1 MGSAVSTEVESLVS
15 APLAVNENRKKF
27 CIFYS
32 AGSLNHKDI
41 NIFFL
46 SFSSLVRSKILNRCH
61 GGRAG
66 ERRVRSCRSGQ
77 CGLAETLHGFGDAA
91 AEVSATGRENQRAAG
106 REGKRAKH
114 HGSQRLHS
122 FTNRSAVEISC
133 WAIEHFLFCND
144 DVTQDF
150 KNKSIFAL
158 SLQGLVPR

>member
-1 MGSAVSTEVESLVS
+1 M
-15 APLAVNENRKKF
+15 
-27 CIFYS
+27 
-32 AGSLNHKDI
+32 
-41 NIFFL
+41 FFF

-133 WAIEHFLFCND
+133 WAIKHFLFCND
-144 DVTQDF
+144 DVTQDL
-150 KNKSIFAL
+150 KKKSIFAL